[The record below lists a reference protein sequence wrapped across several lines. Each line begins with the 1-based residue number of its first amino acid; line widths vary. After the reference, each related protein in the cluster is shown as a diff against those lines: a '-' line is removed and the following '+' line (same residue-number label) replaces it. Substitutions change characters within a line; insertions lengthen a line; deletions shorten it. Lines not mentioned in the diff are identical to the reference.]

1 LADLDGPP
9 LAKVAAA
16 DASSRRALL
25 EAIRDRLI
33 AELDGDAG
41 HRVTC
46 RCKCGVPPD
55 ARTVP
60 TLAKELRELLK
71 EIDGLP
77 DERGESILDDLAEK
91 RRRRQGGAREQAAA
105 GS

>member
-1 LADLDGPP
+1 MD

-16 DASSRRALL
+16 DPSSRRALL

-41 HRVTC
+41 HRRSC
-46 RCKCGVPPD
+46 ECKCGVPPD

-60 TLAKELRELLK
+60 TLAKELRELIREL
-71 EIDGLP
+71 DGLP
-77 DERGESILDDLAEK
+77 VPNATAPADEIARRRDER
-91 RRRRQGGAREQAAA
+91 RRKAA
-105 GS
+105 GE